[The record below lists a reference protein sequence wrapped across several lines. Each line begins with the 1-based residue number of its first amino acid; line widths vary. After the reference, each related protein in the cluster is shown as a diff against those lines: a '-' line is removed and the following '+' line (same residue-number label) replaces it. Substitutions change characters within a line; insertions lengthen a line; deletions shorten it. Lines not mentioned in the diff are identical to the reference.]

1 MSTEQQLAELFDEQA
16 RQAPAPD
23 ALLDGALRKVR
34 TRRRRLAAAVGG
46 TAVLSAAVVLAA
58 GLSLGGGPSA
68 PIAGPSPSGTV
79 PAGRAGQPIAV
90 AGVSTSCVY
99 GYSPELVAEKMDFAF
114 DGTVVSV
121 GAPVSQRPGD
131 PLPWDYAGVTFRVN
145 EWFKGGSGDTITV
158 DLPRSG
164 QRLSEDEGSPS
175 EYAPGTRLL
184 VSGMA
189 RWGGSNPL
197 AYPVAWFGCGGF
209 TLYYGDSV
217 ADSWRAANR

>member
-1 MSTEQQLAELFDEQA
+1 MSTDQQLAELFDEQA

-23 ALLDGALRKVR
+23 SLLDGAMRKVR
-34 TRRRRLAAAVGG
+34 TRRRRIAAAASGTAVLAAAVLLTAGMTLG
-46 TAVLSAAVVLAA
+46 TGA
-58 GLSLGGGPSA
+58 GP
-68 PIAGPSPSGTV
+68 PIAAPSPSGTV
-79 PAGRAGQPIAV
+79 PAGKAGSPITVTGISA
-90 AGVSTSCVY
+90 SCVY
-99 GYSPELVAEKMDFAF
+99 EYSPELVAEKLDFAF
-114 DGTVVSV
+114 DGTVVSA

-164 QRLSEDEGSPS
+164 QRLSEGEGSPS
-175 EYAPGTRLL
+175 EYTPGTRLL

-189 RWGGSNPL
+189 RWGGSSPL

-209 TLYYGDSV
+209 TLYFGDWV
-217 ADSWRAANR
+217 ADSWRAANN